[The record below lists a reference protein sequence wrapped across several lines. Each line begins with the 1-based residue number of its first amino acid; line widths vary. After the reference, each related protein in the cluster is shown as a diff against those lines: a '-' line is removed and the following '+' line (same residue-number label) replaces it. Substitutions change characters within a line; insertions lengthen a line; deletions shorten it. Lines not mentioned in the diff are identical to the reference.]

1 MIEIKA
7 SIRYNTLWNF
17 VGSLIPLLIGLAS
30 IPFLLHKIGVE
41 RFGVLTLVWTLIGY
55 FSIFDFG
62 IGRALTYQVSNS
74 LSKNVRSELLGIV
87 KEGLK
92 LMLITGILGGLLLAL
107 ISKQLG
113 YSWLNVSQNLSQ
125 ESYVSILFSSFAIP
139 LTTYTSGLK
148 GILEGFEDFKIVNLL
163 KLLLGIFNFGLPV
176 LAVIFYG
183 PSLFY
188 IVLSLILSRFII
200 FILHFVF
207 VNKRISIKS
216 VFKSEAADKKGKK
229 ELMNFGIWMTLSN
242 IVSPLMV
249 SADRFIISFIIG
261 ASAVAYYTVP
271 FDMVIRLL
279 VIPASLTTVLFPR
292 FSTLLVT
299 DRSSAIKLFK
309 KSKKIIFISMLFI
322 SICLIVFSHFGLTMW
337 IGKDLADKSWKIMS
351 VLSIGLLFNSL
362 AQVPY
367 ALIQSAG
374 KVKLTS
380 MIHLCE
386 FLFYVIMLLILLKNF
401 GIIGA
406 AIAFVLRVLFDY
418 LILNYFS
425 KKILKAE

>member
-1 MIEIKA
+1 MSKIK
-7 SIRYNTLWNF
+7 STISYNTLWNF
-17 VGSLIPLLIGLAS
+17 TGSLIPMLIGLAS
-30 IPFLLHKIGVE
+30 IPFLLNEIGVE

-74 LSKNVRSELLGIV
+74 LNKNSYSKLLSII
-87 KEGLK
+87 KEGLR
-92 LMLITGILGGLLLAL
+92 LMLITGVLGGALLAL
-107 ISKQLG
+107 ISKNLG
-113 YSWLNVSQNLSQ
+113 YSWLNVSQSLMK
-125 ESYVSILFSSFAIP
+125 ESYVSILFASFAIP
-139 LTTYTSGLK
+139 MTTYTIGLK
-148 GILEGFEDFKIVNLL
+148 GILEGFEDFKSVNLL
-163 KLLLGIFNFGLPV
+163 KLLLGVFNFGFPV
-176 LAVIFYG
+176 LAVILYG
-183 PSLFY
+183 SSLIY
-188 IVLSLILSRFII
+188 IVLSLILSRLII

-207 VNKRISIKS
+207 VNKKISIKS
-216 VFKSEAADKKGKK
+216 VFKSKNADKKGKK
-229 ELMNFGIWMTLSN
+229 ELLNFGVWMTLSN

-292 FSTLLVT
+292 FSDLLVNER
-299 DRSSAIKLFK
+299 DSAMNLFK
-309 KSKKIIFISMLFI
+309 KSKKIIFIVMFFL
-322 SICLIVFSHFGLTMW
+322 SICIMIFSHFGLTIW
-337 IGKDLADKSWKIMS
+337 IGEDLADKSWMIMS

-367 ALIQSAG
+367 ALIQAAG

-380 MIHLCE
+380 IIHLCE
-386 FLFYVIMLLILLKNF
+386 FFSYIILLLILLNIF

-406 AIAFVLRVLFDY
+406 AIAFVLRVFFDY
-418 LILNYFS
+418 IILNYFS
-425 KKILKAE
+425 KKILKD